1 MAIMTEDSV
10 VLSKTRELCQ
20 TILEQPDVRSIRQR
34 IDAFMAD
41 ESSRGQYE
49 GVVAKGQALQDK
61 QQQSMPLSSEEI
73 NDFEEQR
80 DALLRNPVAKGF
92 LEAQEE
98 LHEMKHSIQQYVNR
112 TLELGRVPTHDDL
125 NSCGHG
131 CSCGH

>member
-1 MAIMTEDSV
+1 MR
-10 VLSKTRELCQ
+10 KTRELCQ

-49 GVVAKGQALQDK
+49 GVVAKGQALQEK
-61 QQQSMPLSSEEI
+61 QQQALPLSSDEI
-73 NDFEEQR
+73 NVFEEER

-98 LHEMKHSIQQYVNR
+98 LHEMQRSIQHYVNR
-112 TLELGRVPTHDDL
+112 TLELGRVPTDADM